1 MAILWNC
8 HCGKQLQA
16 RDDAAGKRVKCPF
29 CDKIQLAPVPT
40 LETSDFDIQ
49 AIRTN
54 ARGEVLNQAAP
65 PPSYPGAIQLEDGA
79 TATVSVAPLAQ
90 ASDTHSHAPKQ
101 YKVLTRRDDWFSGDF
116 HPDDLE
122 QALNFYSG
130 QGWCLRA
137 AFVTRLAVESPQDEV
152 IVILER

>member
-40 LETSDFDIQ
+40 LETSDFDVQ
-49 AIRTN
+49 AIRMN
-54 ARGEVLNQAAP
+54 ARGEVLPQVAAP
-65 PPSYPGAIQLEDGA
+65 PAYPGAIQLDDGGG
-79 TATVSVAPLAQ
+79 TTVTVTPLAE
-90 ASDTHSHAPKQ
+90 ARDPNPHAPKQ

-130 QGWCLRA
+130 QGWCVRA
-137 AFVTRLAVESPQDEV
+137 AFVTRLTAEAPQDEV